1 MQSITLESLKRTR
14 WGARSSLALLLTSLL
29 GDACAAEPAAN
40 SGSAGSIASPATA
53 GTNSA
58 GSGATTTATGT
69 PATSSAGSSGGPA
82 ASGSGAAT
90 GKLSFATDV
99 YGPVIRA
106 RCASCH
112 TDAPSFGG
120 LTFLPDAAA
129 AYANLVNVPA
139 GAADANQCK
148 ASGLAR
154 VQPGAPEQSLLYTK
168 LTKPVCGSQ
177 MPPAVFPQPTPA
189 QVEIVRKWIA
199 DGAAP

>member
-1 MQSITLESLKRTR
+1 MS
-14 WGARSSLALLLTSLL
+14 
-29 GDACAAEPAAN
+29 
-40 SGSAGSIASPATA
+40 ASPSA
-53 GTNSA
+53 A
-58 GSGATTTATGT
+58 GSGA
-69 PATSSAGSSGGPA
+69 ATSAPSGAGSSAGPA

-106 RCASCH
+106 RCSSCH

-139 GAADANQCK
+139 GAADANLCK